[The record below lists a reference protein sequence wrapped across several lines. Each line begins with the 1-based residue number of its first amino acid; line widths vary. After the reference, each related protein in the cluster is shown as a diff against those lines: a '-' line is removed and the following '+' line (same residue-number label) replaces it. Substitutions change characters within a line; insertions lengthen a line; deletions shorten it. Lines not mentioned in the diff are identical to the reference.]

1 MVSGQTDEMV
11 SGQTDYQ
18 TDDEFARLI
27 RQLDTNSVD
36 ALKLLASGDRSGLSK
51 AAAKASMLA
60 DALADRINETS
71 FDIIG
76 DSIIEPDADGYRLI
90 ADYEGDIA
98 KWLK

>member
-1 MVSGQTDEMV
+1 
-11 SGQTDYQ
+11 
-18 TDDEFARLI
+18 
-27 RQLDTNSVD
+27 
-36 ALKLLASGDRSGLSK
+36 
-51 AAAKASMLA
+51 MLA
-60 DALADRINETS
+60 DALADRINEIS